1 MKKLFAIVFAL
12 SLHAV
17 ALADSRVQMY
27 VEEGDGIIA
36 LTVRCNADLVNEC
49 NCAIAGPG
57 VVPSI
62 DDAFMCW
69 AVEGRNIIFTNDKY
83 RFEKRLDDIKVRT
96 IDPPASDVPP
106 PGDPAPSRQDT
117 VSRFLS

>member
-1 MKKLFAIVFAL
+1 MKTIIAIIAL
-12 SLHAV
+12 LMPMSSMA
-17 ALADSRVQMY
+17 APPSYSKVQMY

-36 LTVRCNADLVNEC
+36 LTTRCLADAVNEC

-69 AVEGRNIIFTNDKY
+69 VIEGNKIIFTSDKY
-83 RFEKRLDDIKVRT
+83 RFEKPVDEIKTRT
-96 IDPPASDVPP
+96 INLPPSDAPEPYV
-106 PGDPAPSRQDT
+106 PAPSDPDRH
-117 VSRFLS
+117 S